1 MIERIS
7 TRIKLLRPLLIPF
20 IIYILLL
27 FYSMNWLES
36 NSLSPWRFVVALL
49 PIAPGIIIAL
59 GVVRAIFQLDE
70 LERKIL
76 LQGMAV
82 SFACTFVMVLSL
94 GLLGY
99 AGAPQLN
106 GIYIAL
112 VMALLWLV
120 GKLWMTRRYS

>member
-1 MIERIS
+1 MIERI
-7 TRIKLLRPLLIPF
+7 RERMKLLRPLLLPF
-20 IIYILLL
+20 VIYILLL
-27 FYSMNWLES
+27 LYSMNWLES
-36 NSLSPWRFVVALL
+36 NALSPWRFVVALL
-49 PIAPGIIIAL
+49 PIAPGIVIAL
-59 GVVRAIFQLDE
+59 GVVRAILQLDE

-82 SFACTFVMVLSL
+82 SFACTFVLVLSL

-120 GKLWMTRRYS
+120 GKLMITRRYS